1 MWRAGCGADQ
11 VLELMD
17 MFENKKI
24 KIKKIFLLGGWRAGC
39 GAGTDGHGRKQK
51 NKNKKTLLLGGRRA
65 GSGAGID
72 RYGRKD

>member
-1 MWRAGCGADQ
+1 VDGEQGV

-17 MFENKKI
+17 MVENKKI
-24 KIKKIFLLGGWRAGC
+24 KI
-39 GAGTDGHGRKQK
+39 
-51 NKNKKTLLLGGRRA
+51 KKTLLLGGRRA

>member
-24 KIKKIFLLGGWRAGC
+24 KIKKNLFIRWMESRVWC
-39 GAGTDGHGRKQK
+39 W
-51 NKNKKTLLLGGRRA
+51 N
-65 GSGAGID
+65 
-72 RYGRKD
+72 